1 MADLFG
7 FSDQNIK
14 APLTADKATINW
26 GGGIV
31 TGAIQISVAYAQQVN
46 RRRTI
51 GNKDAVI
58 WAAMPSGQITIQ
70 RLLTTDAT
78 ELFKSPGWKACEPGT
93 ITLTLGGGCDST
105 GGVTFT
111 ARGCIVSQFS
121 VSAEAESL
129 TVMDNVSI
137 EFLQLTAG

>member
-1 MADLFG
+1 MDLYG
-7 FSDQNIK
+7 HADQNIK
-14 APLTADKATINW
+14 TPLTADKATINW
-26 GGGIV
+26 GGIV
-31 TGAIQISVAYAQQVN
+31 TGAIQVSVQYAQQIN

-58 WAAMPSGQITIQ
+58 YASMPQGQVTIQ

-78 ELFKSPGWKACEPGT
+78 ALFSAPGWKACLPGT
-93 ITLTLGGGCDST
+93 ITLTLAGGCDGT
-105 GGVTFT
+105 GGPTFT

-121 VSAEAESL
+121 VQAEAESL
-129 TVMDNVSI
+129 TVMDNVVV